1 MGLYFGVF
9 LSLEK
14 FILKNILNKLPSVIG
29 HLYTLFFVLIGFV
42 IFNTNNMTEFI
53 EYIKGMFGV
62 LNIPFLN
69 AEAVYYLK
77 SYGLMM
83 IIAAF
88 GATPG
93 AQKIIKCIKN
103 NKKGDLILNTL
114 EPLVLVALLLLITG
128 YLVDG
133 SFNPFLYF
141 RF

>member
-1 MGLYFGVF
+1 MA
-9 LSLEK
+9 
-14 FILKNILNKLPSVIG
+14 
-29 HLYTLFFVLIGFV
+29 
-42 IFNTNNMTEFI
+42 EFI

-77 SYGLMM
+77 SYGLML
-83 IIAAF
+83 IISAF
-88 GATPG
+88 GATP
-93 AQKIIKCIKN
+93 AAVKIIKNMKI
-103 NKKGDLILNTL
+103 NKKGDFILNTL